1 VEQLQR
7 WVVRSELLYELADRW
22 TIGGSFRE
30 LWQREEWT
38 QQLNDELS
46 YDGGASLGLQLKP

>member
-1 VEQLQR
+1 
-7 WVVRSELLYELADRW
+7 LADRW

-30 LWQREEWT
+30 LWQKEEWT

-46 YDGGASLGLQLKP
+46 YDGGASLGFQLKP